1 MNKKVVF
8 LFLLL
13 ACVLLFIFISNS
25 RPIQNNSSPFVESKV
40 VVQNETDKSISSD
53 TIPKNNVN
61 VKQISKLEIPL
72 ANAND
77 RVIDHLGY
85 SFLYNETHEQA
96 SWVAYELTKLETDK
110 LYDRTN
116 KFLCDPLV
124 KSETAC
130 NADYLRSGFDKGHLA
145 PAADMG
151 WSATAMKE
159 SFYFS
164 NMSPQDPSFNRG
176 IWKRLEELVRDWAI
190 QNNTIYIVTGPIL
203 STGLP
208 TIGAN
213 KVSIPKFYY
222 KVILDYTEPEIKSI
236 AFIMPNAGSKDN
248 LQRYAVSIDNVEKAT
263 GIDFFPSLP
272 DEQENKI
279 EKELCVACWQ
289 W

>member
-13 ACVLLFIFISNS
+13 ACVLLFVFISNS
-25 RPIQNNSSPFVESKV
+25 RPIQNNSSPIVESKA

-53 TIPKNNVN
+53 TIPKKNVN

-124 KSETAC
+124 K
-130 NADYLRSGFDKGHLA
+130 
-145 PAADMG
+145 
-151 WSATAMKE
+151 
-159 SFYFS
+159 
-164 NMSPQDPSFNRG
+164 
-176 IWKRLEELVRDWAI
+176 
-190 QNNTIYIVTGPIL
+190 
-203 STGLP
+203 
-208 TIGAN
+208 
-213 KVSIPKFYY
+213 
-222 KVILDYTEPEIKSI
+222 KSI
-236 AFIMPNAGSKDN
+236 
-248 LQRYAVSIDNVEKAT
+248 
-263 GIDFFPSLP
+263 
-272 DEQENKI
+272 QENVPYPIKPFI
-279 EKELCVACWQ
+279 RGEQVYEIPLSQLYLKSHQIYTLEKSGICIANDNEYDDVTNKANIVFHIFMH
-289 W
+289 

>member
-1 MNKKVVF
+1 M
-8 LFLLL
+8 
-13 ACVLLFIFISNS
+13 
-25 RPIQNNSSPFVESKV
+25 
-40 VVQNETDKSISSD
+40 
-53 TIPKNNVN
+53 
-61 VKQISKLEIPL
+61 
-72 ANAND
+72 
-77 RVIDHLGY
+77 
-85 SFLYNETHEQA
+85 
-96 SWVAYELTKLETDK
+96 
-110 LYDRTN
+110 
-116 KFLCDPLV
+116 V

-130 NADYLRSGFDKGHLA
+130 NADYLHSGYDKGHLA

-190 QNNTIYIVTGPIL
+190 QNNTIYIVTGPLL

>member
-1 MNKKVVF
+1 LAAPIVVDQKQ
-8 LFLLL
+8 
-13 ACVLLFIFISNS
+13 VINS
-25 RPIQNNSSPFVESKV
+25 V
-40 VVQNETDKSISSD
+40 SSD
-53 TIPKNNVN
+53 TIPKSKSI
-61 VKQISKLEIPL
+61 VKQISKLEIPFS
-72 ANAND
+72 NSTD

-85 SFLYNETHEQA
+85 SFLYNEAHEQA

-190 QNNTIYIVTGPIL
+190 QNNSIYIVTGPVL
-203 STGLP
+203 SEGLL

-248 LQRYAVSIDNVEKAT
+248 LQNYAVSIDNVEKAT

-272 DEQENKI
+272 DEQENEI

>member
-13 ACVLLFIFISNS
+13 ACVLLFIFISNF
-25 RPIQNNSSPFVESKV
+25 RPIQNNSSPIVESKA

-61 VKQISKLEIPL
+61 VKQISKLEIPFSD
-72 ANAND
+72 ASD
-77 RVIDHLGY
+77 RVITHLGY

-130 NADYLRSGFDKGHLA
+130 NADYLHSGYDKGHLA

-208 TIGAN
+208 TIGSN

-248 LQRYAVSIDNVEKAT
+248 LQRYAVSVDSAEKTT

-272 DEQENKI
+272 DDKENEI
-279 EKELCVACWQ
+279 EKKLCIACWQ